1 MAPVG
6 QGNETAVRVSTASPD
21 MSDFWVFGYG
31 SLMWR
36 PGFDFIEQVPARLMG
51 AHRALCVYSWVHRGT
66 RERPGLVLGLD
77 RGGSCRGIA
86 FRVAAEN
93 RGTVIDY
100 LRARELVTNV
110 YLESWRP
117 IRIAGRETR
126 AEQALTFMVDRSH
139 EQYAGKLS
147 HEALLSLVR
156 NSRGSSGIN
165 TDYVLATAAHIREL
179 GFRDPVL
186 ERLAADLTP
195 PA

>member
-1 MAPVG
+1 
-6 QGNETAVRVSTASPD
+6 

-36 PGFDFIEQVPARLMG
+36 PGFDHVERVPARLVG

-86 FRVAAEN
+86 YRVAAEN
-93 RGTVIDY
+93 RRSVIDY
-100 LRARELVTNV
+100 LREREQVTSV
-110 YLESWRP
+110 YLEAWRE
-117 IRIAGRETR
+117 IRIGGEETR
-126 AEQALTFMVDRSH
+126 RQRALTFVVDRTH
-139 EQYAGKLS
+139 EQYAGKLA

-156 NSRGSSGIN
+156 DGVGRSGVN
-165 TDYVLATAAHIREL
+165 VDYVTATAAHIREL

-186 ERLAADLTP
+186 ERLAADLKQ

>member
-1 MAPVG
+1 MRLVGESRHAVAEIPSAAP
-6 QGNETAVRVSTASPD
+6 D
-21 MSDFWVFGYG
+21 LSDLWVFGYG

-36 PGFDFIEQVPARLMG
+36 PGFGHLERVPARLVG

-86 FRVAAEN
+86 YRVAAEH
-93 RGTVIDY
+93 RQSVIDY

-110 YLESWRP
+110 YLETWWD
-117 IRIAGRETR
+117 IRLEGLEPRRQT
-126 AEQALTFMVDRSH
+126 ALTFIVDRAH

-147 HEALLSLVR
+147 PDALLSLVR
-156 NSRGSSGIN
+156 DGVGQSGVN
-165 TDYVLATAAHIREL
+165 ADYVVATAAHIRDL

-186 ERLAADLTP
+186 ERLAEALTP

>member
-1 MAPVG
+1 
-6 QGNETAVRVSTASPD
+6 

-36 PGFDFIEQVPARLMG
+36 PGFDYLERVPARLVG

-66 RERPGLVLGLD
+66 RQQPGLVLGLD

-86 FRVAAEN
+86 YKVADEN
-93 RGTVIDY
+93 RRSVVAY

-110 YLESWRP
+110 YLEALRE
-117 IRIAGRETR
+117 IRLEETEPRTER
-126 AEQALTFMVDRSH
+126 ALVFVVDRTH

-147 HEALLSLVR
+147 YEVLLSLVR
-156 NSRGSSGIN
+156 DGVGSSGVN
-165 TDYVLATAAHIREL
+165 ADYVIATATHIREL
-179 GFRDPVL
+179 GFRDPIL
-186 ERLAADLTP
+186 ERLAEDLKQ

>member
-1 MAPVG
+1 
-6 QGNETAVRVSTASPD
+6 

-36 PGFDFIEQVPARLMG
+36 PGFDHLEAVPARLVG

-86 FRVAAEN
+86 YRIVADKRDA
-93 RGTVIDY
+93 VIAY
-100 LRARELVTNV
+100 LRERELVTNV
-110 YLESWRP
+110 YREAWREVRLEDSRQ
-117 IRIAGRETR
+117 RVGT
-126 AEQALTFMVDRSH
+126 ALTYVVDRSH

-147 HEALLSLVR
+147 KDALLSLVR
-156 NSRGSSGIN
+156 GGVGRSGVNADYVIN
-165 TDYVLATAAHIREL
+165 TATHIRNL

-186 ERLAADLTP
+186 DWLAEELTRRD
-195 PA
+195 

>member
-1 MAPVG
+1 
-6 QGNETAVRVSTASPD
+6 
-21 MSDFWVFGYG
+21 MSDLWVFSYG

-36 PGFDFIEQVPARLMG
+36 PGFDHLERVPARLVG

-77 RGGSCRGIA
+77 QGGSCRGIA
-86 FRVAAEN
+86 YRVAAEH
-93 RGTVIDY
+93 RRPVIDY

-110 YLESWRP
+110 YLETWRD
-117 IRIAGRETR
+117 IRLEGPEPRRQT
-126 AEQALTFMVDRSH
+126 ALTFIVDRTH

-147 HEALLSLVR
+147 HDALLSLVR
-156 NSRGSSGIN
+156 DGVGQSGVN
-165 TDYVLATAAHIREL
+165 ADYVIATAAHIREL

-186 ERLAADLTP
+186 ERLAEALMP